1 MIAFYLTRDVDA
13 IRERFASWLPAVSR
27 NRIMSVISDIDR
39 ALAGWVRGQVIV
51 CTFVGATTGASLA
64 LLGVRYALP
73 IGFLTGILEIIPYF
87 GPVLALIPAVLLA
100 AQKSALTALFA
111 ATVFVGIQQVESA
124 VVSPKIV
131 GDCVGLHPLVVI
143 GALLIGGA
151 LFGVV
156 GMLLAVPVTAVL
168 FILGQRLLVDPA
180 R

>member
-1 MIAFYLTRDVDA
+1 
-13 IRERFASWLPAVSR
+13 
-27 NRIMSVISDIDR
+27 
-39 ALAGWVRGQVIV
+39 
-51 CTFVGATTGASLA
+51 
-64 LLGVRYALP
+64 
-73 IGFLTGILEIIPYF
+73 
-87 GPVLALIPAVLLA
+87 VLALVPTVLLA
-100 AQKSALTALFA
+100 SQRSTLTALIA
-111 ATVFVGIQQVESA
+111 ATVFVAIQQIESV

-143 GALLIGGA
+143 GALLVGGA